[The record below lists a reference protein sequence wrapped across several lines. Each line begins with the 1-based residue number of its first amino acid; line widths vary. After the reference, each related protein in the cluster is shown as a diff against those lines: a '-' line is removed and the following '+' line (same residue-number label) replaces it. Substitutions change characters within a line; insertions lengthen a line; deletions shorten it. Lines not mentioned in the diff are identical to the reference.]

1 MISTSIVRVQQLHPF
16 LTYSTTVK
24 RYTHQHVY
32 KNLYKNF
39 VRASVNFSPT
49 TGTHTTLKFASGLR
63 RTTALSAASGKLYCS
78 LVTSNDFKIRGE

>member
-63 RTTALSAASGKLYCS
+63 EPLRLALQVGSCTAPW
-78 LVTSNDFKIRGE
+78 